1 MCVRR
6 FPLESVEHQQWASQ
20 STRPGV
26 ASFVKIMLVHMDIL
40 PLLTPMV
47 DTCRGLVYLFLV
59 FRNRRS
65 SAALLRIFQKWGC
78 SSASQ
83 QNTRPKTFSP
93 VTSQAC
99 LAHWLKE
106 VNKKGQN
113 KVNHEGEQKQRLYM
127 SLHMCGNERVY
138 TCLHKYTYIE
148 RAERERSETHSP
160 RREGQNLIRAHEC
173 RCSHN
178 DWVRLG
184 VWLWHPRA
192 WAVRDIYIGV
202 VHVNVTTN
210 LDCSTI
216 SYISH
221 LDSGP
226 VHLEVGRA

>member
-106 VNKKGQN
+106 VNQKGQN

-138 TCLHKYTYIE
+138 TCLHKYTYIRH
-148 RAERERSETHSP
+148 RAFRHARAC
-160 RREGQNLIRAHEC
+160 LIHLSCFLMIWCLVLMFWCLVFLFLKTPTALMP
-173 RCSHN
+173 
-178 DWVRLG
+178 VFL
-184 VWLWHPRA
+184 VWL
-192 WAVRDIYIGV
+192 V
-202 VHVNVTTN
+202 
-210 LDCSTI
+210 L
-216 SYISH
+216 
-221 LDSGP
+221 LFLP
-226 VHLEVGRA
+226 VFCVFFSDLLFNND